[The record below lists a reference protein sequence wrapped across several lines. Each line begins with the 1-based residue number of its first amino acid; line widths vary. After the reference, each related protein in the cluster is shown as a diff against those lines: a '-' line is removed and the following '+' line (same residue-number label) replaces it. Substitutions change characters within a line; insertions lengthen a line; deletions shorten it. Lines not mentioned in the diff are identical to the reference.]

1 MHLEAHLLLLLGGK
15 CTKYYMD
22 VLPCIHQQMYL
33 PARQFCF
40 DIMMIEYIFLIPD
53 GLRKSLNVFKDKQDG
68 QNSCLF
74 QKAPLFQ
81 MLCEQ
86 G

>member
-1 MHLEAHLLLLLGGK
+1 
-15 CTKYYMD
+15 MD